1 VPPLVAMLRAK
12 IDSGV
17 VEMLRGVPIFSGMT
31 DRQLKTLGKDAQ
43 ERTFPEGATVVRQG
57 EKGIG
62 FYLVLDGKVD
72 VRRGGRR
79 LASLGPGEF
88 FGEMALFDE
97 IARTA
102 DVVATTP
109 ARCLVLSKWEFWGFA
124 MDEPKVLRGM
134 MEVMA
139 RRLGATEKALS
150 E

>member
-1 VPPLVAMLRAK
+1 MLRPK
-12 IDSGV
+12 IDANV
-17 VEMLRGVPIFSGMT
+17 VEMLRNVPIFSGMT
-31 DRQLKTLGKDAQ
+31 DRQLKTLAKDTQ
-43 ERTFPEGATVVRQG
+43 ERSFPDGATVVRQG

-62 FYLVLDGKVD
+62 FYLVLEGKVD

-79 LASLGPGEF
+79 VASLGAGEF

-102 DVVATTP
+102 DVVATGPT
-109 ARCLVLSKWEFWGFA
+109 RCLVLSKWEFWGFA